1 MGGYTPGG
9 EVYRGGEEK
18 VVSLEG
24 RTTSVITIP
33 KFPAFH
39 RTGAG
44 RSPI

>member
-1 MGGYTPGG
+1 MGGYTPGE

-18 VVSLEG
+18 VVSLEW
-24 RTTSVITIP
+24 RTAPAIIIP